1 MTKQHIGQVE
11 EKRTFDISDC
21 IYIGTDD
28 DGDDGVVERKIY
40 DTTLFDSKSIK
51 LANLNPGNGRK
62 NKKYGIWYSVYKSWM
77 NSNKRLYDYSN
88 ESSNASSKDSSV
100 SKSSETKT

>member
-1 MTKQHIGQVE
+1 MVE

-21 IYIGTDD
+21 IYIGT
-28 DGDDGVVERKIY
+28 GDDGGDMVVERSKIY
-40 DTTLFDSKSIK
+40 DTTLFDSNSIK
-51 LANLNPGNGRK
+51 FAILNPKNERK
-62 NKKYGIWYSVYKSWM
+62 NKKEGIWYSVYKRWM

-88 ESSNASSKDSSV
+88 ESSNESSNVSSKDSSV